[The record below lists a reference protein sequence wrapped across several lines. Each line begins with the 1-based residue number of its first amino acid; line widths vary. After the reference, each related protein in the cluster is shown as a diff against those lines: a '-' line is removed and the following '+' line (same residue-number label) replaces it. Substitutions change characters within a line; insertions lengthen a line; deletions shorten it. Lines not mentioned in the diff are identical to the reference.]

1 MCLSLV
7 GRAGA
12 FIAMMVIAGCSSPG
26 ESEVHEGNRLAALGK
41 LDEAAAQY
49 RAACGKS
56 QKARPRELLGK
67 VLHAAGKSSEARAAW
82 LEAVQLEPD
91 AAEAQLGLARIE
103 SENQEQ
109 GAALDRLD
117 RLVQR
122 QPNRVDARLLRALVL
137 LRRNADGDVERAL
150 SDSELA
156 LRTAPKDA
164 DAQYVRATALLA
176 TRQYEEARK
185 LFEALKPQRPQLAAW
200 GLARVAAAQ
209 SRNIDVI
216 VYLRQAREAADAG
229 WVAARVRE
237 DPAFR
242 YLWDDPEFSRE
253 F

>member
-1 MCLSLV
+1 MS
-7 GRAGA
+7 RAGSL
-12 FIAMMVIAGCSSPG
+12 IATVVIAGCSTPG
-26 ESEVHEGNRLAALGK
+26 ESELLEGNRLAALGRF
-41 LDEAAAQY
+41 DEAAAQY
-49 RAACGKS
+49 RAACEKS

-67 VLHAAGKSSEARAAW
+67 VLHAAGKLDDARTAW

-91 AAEAQLGLARIE
+91 AADAQLGLARID
-103 SENQEQ
+103 SERGDQA
-109 GAALDRLD
+109 AALDRLD

-122 QPNRVDARLLRALVL
+122 QPNRVDTRLLRALVL

-150 SDSELA
+150 ADSELA

-164 DAQYVRATALLA
+164 DAQYVRGSALLA
-176 TRQYEEARK
+176 AKQHDAATAV
-185 LFEALKPQRPQLAAW
+185 FEALRAQRPQLSAW
-200 GLARVAAAQ
+200 GLARVAAAR
-209 SRNIDVI
+209 SRSIDVI